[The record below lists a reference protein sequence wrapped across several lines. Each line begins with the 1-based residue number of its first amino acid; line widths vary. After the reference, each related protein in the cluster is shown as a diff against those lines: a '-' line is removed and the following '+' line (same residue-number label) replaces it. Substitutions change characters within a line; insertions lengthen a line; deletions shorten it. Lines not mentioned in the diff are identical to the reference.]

1 MLNYSPPL
9 LQLRVPPH
17 RIERHASEPAP
28 STSIFIRHVRQ
39 PHQQDSPANPGLAVP
54 PQSPHLVKQHS
65 HPLLPSQMASCSP
78 ITVQRQLSQ
87 PGQRPSR
94 VSLHHRLPMHSSLDS
109 ATPLLNT
116 EQGSSSSSYSV
127 SEAGC
132 TRGTPPSIH
141 IQGHTP
147 PSTPLAS
154 GGGTQSPHLSRVDE
168 GRDLL
173 ALPSHLNQL
182 AAKRAEAG
190 TSAATPPMLIVSGPA
205 TGSLDYAPALRVKD
219 ELQRSISTPQVC

>member
-1 MLNYSPPL
+1 MPP
-9 LQLRVPPH
+9 P

-39 PHQQDSPANPGLAVP
+39 PQQQESPANSGLAV

-65 HPLLPSQMASCSP
+65 HPLLPSQMASP

-109 ATPLLNT
+109 ATTLLDI
-116 EQGSSSSSYSV
+116 EHSSYSV
-127 SEAGC
+127 SEAGG

-141 IQGHTP
+141 IQRHTP

-154 GGGTQSPHLSRVDE
+154 GGGRQSPHLSRVDE

-173 ALPSHLNQL
+173 ALPSHLNQ
-182 AAKRAEAG
+182 AVKEAEAG
-190 TSAATPPMLIVSGPA
+190 SSAATPPMLIVSGPA

-219 ELQRSISTPQVC
+219 ELQRSISTPQVSHD